1 MGTLFGCIYFMVKL
15 CDLGLSKILM
25 SFFLDYSQNQQ
36 AVYSFLKSQ
45 VIPTILLYCMVA
57 VIFLCAHHVFIPK
70 SIVSINNQLIIILL
84 TIIAIEIIKAIT
96 KKLLQLSL
104 HFRHI
109 ALCEIALIVWYPVII
124 WLYYYA
130 YNTLPILF
138 IFSSFAVLSAIETMC
153 LIYF

>member
-1 MGTLFGCIYFMVKL
+1 MNIQQQYKTNITWSCVETIFFQSILLIHQYMLFKVTEPYFYGLMGTLFGCIYFMVKL

-70 SIVSINNQLIIILL
+70 SIVSINNQLIMQLKLEYVLSVLLIILM
-84 TIIAIEIIKAIT
+84 
-96 KKLLQLSL
+96 
-104 HFRHI
+104 
-109 ALCEIALIVWYPVII
+109 
-124 WLYYYA
+124 
-130 YNTLPILF
+130 
-138 IFSSFAVLSAIETMC
+138 IFSKN
-153 LIYF
+153 